1 MAGCPVVLGPAR
13 RSEGTADQACRRFV
27 EDAVA
32 RLRALRPD
40 LVLLG
45 AGSAGVLADGGD
57 EWRTPE
63 GQWTTDVDG
72 KAAVWERGLAATARG
87 LSEAGIRPV
96 LLEDIPYHPATNATC
111 GRLRYV
117 LSASSCASTRAQADV
132 ERERAR
138 SVKVDAAVADAVPG
152 TGRID
157 PVPWLCPEQRC
168 TTYEDGIWRYRDT
181 DHLSRDGSK
190 ALADRMRAALQAQTG

>member
-1 MAGCPVVLGPAR
+1 MSGCPMVSGTLR
-13 RSEGTADQACRRFV
+13 RSEGIVDEACRRFV
-27 EDAVA
+27 EDSVA

-45 AGSAGVLADGGD
+45 AGSAGVLTEGGD
-57 EWRTPE
+57 AWRTPD
-63 GQWTTDVDG
+63 GQWTTDIDG

-96 LLEDIPYHPATNATC
+96 LLEDIPYHPATNVTC
-111 GRLRYV
+111 GRLRYL
-117 LSASSCASTRAQADV
+117 LSASSCASTRAQAEV

-157 PVPWLCPEQRC
+157 PVPWLCPAQRC
-168 TTYEDGIWRYRDT
+168 TTYEDGTWRYRDG
-181 DHLSRDGSK
+181 DHLSRDGSEG
-190 ALADRMRAALQAQTG
+190 LADRMRAALQVQMR